1 MSKKL
6 GVIAVVRKSEV
17 EDSHRVV
24 CTFDNIKD
32 ANDWIDNTYRRG
44 EYYVTPCKMQIVTD
58 SPVPAKSIQ
67 FMTVMY
73 DDIFGKGTLAMR
85 CTMDKDAMKTKLLW
99 MFWCW
104 KSVNVPVVYKFE
116 EKNV

>member
-1 MSKKL
+1 MSES
-6 GVIAVVRKSEV
+6 VIAVVHKSE
-17 EDSHRVV
+17 EGHRVV
-24 CTFDNIKD
+24 CTFDNYKD
-32 ANDWIDNTYRRG
+32 AQDWIDKQYDNWSK
-44 EYYVTPCKMQIVTD
+44 YYATSCQMEIVTGK
-58 SPVPAKSIQ
+58 PRKGAQ

-73 DDIFGKGTLAMR
+73 DDIFGKETLAMR

-104 KSVNVPVVYKFE
+104 KSDNVPVVYKFE